1 MGFTCAF
8 AASADEVEPH
18 KRVLF
23 LSSYHP
29 GFPTFF
35 SQVDGL
41 RKGLAEKGFN
51 EKNLILDIEF
61 LDAKRFA
68 PDAAVRGTAACSE
81 VLGAYGWLHDHP
93 IARMA
98 AVATMLTVVD
108 GTAEVQRIVI
118 ARDLQRRASK

>member
-1 MGFTCAF
+1 MPEG
-8 AASADEVEPH
+8 
-18 KRVLF
+18 RVAIA
-23 LSSYHP
+23 H
-29 GFPTFF
+29 
-35 SQVDGL
+35 
-41 RKGLAEKGFN
+41 
-51 EKNLILDIEF
+51 
-61 LDAKRFA
+61 AKRFA